1 MERRGQKGRG
11 RRGGKDEER
20 VFEMDAYSR
29 KGSSLEI
36 HDREEVDDGT

>member
-1 MERRGQKGRG
+1 LTYGEKAKGK
-11 RRGGKDEER
+11 GKEEER
-20 VFEMDAYSR
+20 VFEMGPYAG